1 LLLAG
6 FALPALAAGQV
17 TAGPF
22 DHVTVEQLEQ
32 ALAAERGKPDKKVAE
47 KLGNLELT
55 ERLSTARLERLKA
68 SLPGEK
74 ARQALFA
81 LADASA
87 FLDLPAKDILPDAA
101 PDAAF
106 QGQIIFRSSGFVLST
121 VSRMPNFFATET
133 ITRFQ
138 DMKVS
143 QGGTPTI
150 FVPDHGFLVMDKRST
165 SVTYRN
171 GREVLEAPIGQKHKS
186 SVSSTA
192 GLTIRGVFGPLLD
205 VVMGNIL
212 HGKVT
217 WAHWEQGPAGP
228 MAVFS
233 YAVPEGKSDYTV
245 QYCCFQSEW
254 GEMREFRTI
263 PGYHGEIAIDPA
275 SGAVLRLV
283 LKTDLQP
290 ALPMKR
296 SDELVEYGPVEIGG
310 RVYICP
316 VKSISITK
324 AKALLFHGR
333 TSDAGRRD
341 KPGSLSGN
349 KLKHAESGSEPA
361 VTAINDVVF
370 ENYHLFRGEVRILS
384 EESAETEEK
393 APASVPAAAPETAPK
408 R

>member
-1 LLLAG
+1 
-6 FALPALAAGQV
+6 
-17 TAGPF
+17 
-22 DHVTVEQLEQ
+22 
-32 ALAAERGKPDKKVAE
+32 
-47 KLGNLELT
+47 
-55 ERLSTARLERLKA
+55 
-68 SLPGEK
+68 
-74 ARQALFA
+74 
-81 LADASA
+81 
-87 FLDLPAKDILPDAA
+87 
-101 PDAAF
+101 
-106 QGQIIFRSSGFVLST
+106 
-121 VSRMPNFFATET
+121 
-133 ITRFQ
+133 
-138 DMKVS
+138 
-143 QGGTPTI
+143 
-150 FVPDHGFLVMDKRST
+150 MDKRST

-384 EESAETEEK
+384 EDSAETEEK